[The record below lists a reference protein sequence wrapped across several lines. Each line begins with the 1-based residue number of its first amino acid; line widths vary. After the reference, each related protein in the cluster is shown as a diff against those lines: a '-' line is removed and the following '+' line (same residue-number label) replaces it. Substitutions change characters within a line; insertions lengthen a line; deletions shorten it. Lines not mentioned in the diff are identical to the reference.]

1 MAAETVSPDSV
12 IKMPLMALYAGCVI
26 AREQNRTADFQILKD
41 ALVQAV
47 NTPEGRRLAEQAL
60 SGMPASLIPF
70 LRDEVE
76 IYAACASPNVSREGS
91 FRFYSDASVIRAG
104 YFQIRSGDSHSY
116 FDRLVINN
124 APKREEPKEIFPR
137 TRQQELVR
145 TVLSIDQTRA
155 AVVVPADPN
164 SLLEFESDALET
176 CIQTPAKRH
185 VKIALLR
192 GGESGNAIGLKR
204 ELTSASL
211 KRRAAGVY
219 ALVLKPEHTMEIHAA
234 AIAGHWLL
242 IDGEEIR
249 LLAPLPDFDTIGAR
263 VDAWLQ
269 PSRVFSDACG
279 LEQTPILALNQKLAE
294 SLMRRHRW
302 CGADDAV
309 DWFSAIQRSG

>member
-76 IYAACASPNVSREGS
+76 IYAACASQHISRDRS
-91 FRFYSDASVIRAG
+91 FLFYSDASVIRAG
-104 YFQIRSGDSHSY
+104 YFQIRSGDSHRY

-137 TRQQELVR
+137 NRQQELLR
-145 TVLSIDQTRA
+145 TVISIDQTPA
-155 AVVVPADPN
+155 AVVVPENPK
-164 SLLEFESDALET
+164 SLLEIESDALET
-176 CIQTPAKRH
+176 CVRAAAQFQ

-192 GGESGNAIGLKR
+192 REKSGSKGDLKR
-204 ELTSASL
+204 ELTCVGL
-211 KRRAAGVY
+211 NRRAAGVY

-234 AIAGHWLL
+234 AIAGQWLL
-242 IDGEEIR
+242 IECDDIR
-249 LLAPLPDFDTIGAR
+249 LLTPMPDFDTIGAR
-263 VDAWLQ
+263 VEAWLQ

-279 LEQTPILALNQKLAE
+279 LVQAPTVSLNRTLAQ

-309 DWFSAIQRSG
+309 DWFSAIHRTG